1 MWWGLA
7 VANNVTKLN
16 AERTAQ
22 AFRYATDWFAV
33 YVEETNALNVY
44 PVPDGDTG
52 TNMHLTL
59 QSVRRE
65 LDLADTSKMADVARA
80 ISYGSLLGA
89 RGNSGVITSQILKGI
104 SEVIKAVPEVT
115 PELLVQALE
124 EGSKMGYKAVMKPVE
139 GTILTVSKGV
149 AEGARQA
156 HAEGADSLTAVLAGA
171 LKGGRAASDRTP
183 ELLPVLKQAGVVDA
197 GGMGLLRLIEGLEG
211 FLLDKSLPAPPKIEK
226 YAQTA
231 FDEEEFG
238 YCTEFLMEDVASP
251 IESIREMVSSF
262 GDSLLVVG
270 AEGFVKGHIHTNDP
284 DGLLATVARYGKM
297 VRTKVEDMSQQHTE
311 ILSMAGAADE
321 AAPPTGLVAVA
332 SGWGLVKAFRGFGAR
347 IVAGGQTAN
356 PSVQDILDAIKSLP
370 NPEVI
375 VLPNNG
381 NVIMSATQAAGLAQE
396 TGKAV
401 SVIPTRTMG
410 QGLAATILYHADT
423 PAAELLVNMEEASKR
438 AVTLEVTRASRTVEM
453 NGIQV
458 TENQPIGLRDDKLA
472 LAADTPE
479 TVLEQM
485 VQLVMSEHS
494 CEIMTIFHGPA
505 VEKSVLEALEQK
517 LSSAHTGLSVEIH
530 PGGPDLYDYLAVL
543 E

>member
-1 MWWGLA
+1 MANALSPAELA
-7 VANNVTKLN
+7 S
-16 AERTAQ
+16 

-65 LDLADTSKMADVARA
+65 LDLADTRKMSDVARA

-89 RGNSGVITSQILKGI
+89 RGNSGVITSQILKGFA
-104 SEVIKAVPEVT
+104 EAIKDAPAVSPA
-115 PELLVQALE
+115 LLAQALE
-124 EGSKMGYKAVMKPVE
+124 EGSRMGYKAVMKPVE
-139 GTILTVSKGV
+139 GTILTVSRGV
-149 AEGARQA
+149 AEGARRA
-156 HAEGADSLTAVLAGA
+156 AENGAASLEEVLQGA
-171 LKGGRAASDRTP
+171 LQSGREASDRTP

-197 GGMGLLRLIEGLEG
+197 GGMGLLRLVEGLEG
-211 FLLDKSLPAPPKIEK
+211 YLKGLPLPEPPKIEK

-231 FDEEEFG
+231 FEEEEFG
-238 YCTEFLMEDVASP
+238 YCTEFLMEGVAEP
-251 IESIREMVSSF
+251 VEKIREAVASF

-270 AEGFVKGHIHTNDP
+270 AEGYVKGHIHTNDP
-284 DGLLATVARYGKM
+284 DGLLASVARFGKM
-297 VRTKVEDMSQQHTE
+297 IRTKVEDMSQQHTE

-321 AAPPTGLVAVA
+321 APPPTGLVVVA
-332 SGWGLVKAFRGFGAR
+332 NGWGLVKAFRGFGAR

-381 NVIMSATQAAGLAQE
+381 NVIMSAQQAAALAE
-396 TGKAV
+396 GKTV
-401 SVIPTRTMG
+401 HVIPTRTMG
-410 QGLAATILYHADT
+410 QGLAATVVYQAEV
-423 PAAELLVNMEEASKR
+423 PSSELLPEMEAASR
-438 AVTLEVTRASRTVEM
+438 HAATLEVTQASRSVEI
-453 NGIQV
+453 GGV
-458 TENQPIGLRDDKLA
+458 SVREGQPIGLRDDKLA

-479 TVLEQM
+479 DALFNMIQLAIQEQ
-485 VQLVMSEHS
+485 EH
-494 CEIMTIFHGPA
+494 EILTIFHGPT
-505 VEKSVLEALEQK
+505 VTKDTLDVLAARIAQAFSD
-517 LSSAHTGLSVEIH
+517 LSLEIH